1 MDSSLRCWNGFNQT
15 DTMLDFT
22 EYTKIFISLFAILDP
37 IGIIPVI
44 ILFTADKSALK
55 RAQIGRLASLA
66 VCAILLVALLIGE
79 PLLSFFGISISS
91 FRVAGGILL
100 MLMSIK
106 MLLGN
111 LNQNITSNDD
121 SADGEAIPANAIV
134 PLSTPLLAGPGSI
147 SAVILE
153 AHKAHGIEH
162 YLVMGLE
169 IILLSVTVWL
179 TFLIAPWVAR
189 RLGKIGIDVF
199 TRLMGLILAAIAVE
213 FIASGMRGLFPALG

>member
-1 MDSSLRCWNGFNQT
+1 LSAV
-15 DTMLDFT
+15 LDFT

-37 IGIIPVI
+37 IGVIPVI
-44 ILFTADKSALK
+44 VLFTAGMTAPK
-55 RAQIGRLASLA
+55 RARISRLASLS
-66 VCAILLVALLIGE
+66 VCAILLVALLIGK

-111 LNQNITSNDD
+111 FNQIAPSSNDSTD
-121 SADGEAIPANAIV
+121 VEDIPANAIV

-153 AHKAHGIEH
+153 AHKAHGVEH

-179 TFLIAPWVAR
+179 TFLVAPWVAR
-189 RLGKIGIDVF
+189 RLGTIGIDVF

>member
-1 MDSSLRCWNGFNQT
+1 
-15 DTMLDFT
+15 MLDFT

-37 IGIIPVI
+37 VGIIPVI
-44 ILFTADKSALK
+44 ILFTAGMTDPK
-55 RAQIGRLASLA
+55 RAQLGRLASLA

-100 MLMSIK
+100 MLMAIK
-106 MLLGN
+106 MMLGN
-111 LNQNITSNDD
+111 LNQVAASRND
-121 SADGEAIPANAIV
+121 STDGEAIPANAIV

-147 SAVILE
+147 SAVIME

-162 YLVMGLE
+162 YLIMGLE

-213 FIASGMRGLFPALG
+213 FIASGMRGLFPTLG

>member
-1 MDSSLRCWNGFNQT
+1 
-15 DTMLDFT
+15 MLDFT
-22 EYTKIFISLFAILDP
+22 EYTKIFIGLFAILDP
-37 IGIIPVI
+37 IGIIPMI
-44 ILFTADKSALK
+44 ILFTAGMTPPR
-55 RAQIGRLASLA
+55 RARIGRLASLT

-79 PLLSFFGISISS
+79 PLLSFFGISINS

-111 LNQNITSNDD
+111 PNQAAASIED
-121 SADGEAIPANAIV
+121 SADGEALSANAIV

-147 SAVILE
+147 SAVIME

-162 YLVMGLE
+162 YLIMGLE
-169 IILLSVTVWL
+169 IILLSATVWL
-179 TFLIAPWVAR
+179 TFLVAPWVAR
-189 RLGKIGIDVF
+189 HMGKIGIDVF

-213 FIASGMRGLFPALG
+213 FIASGMRGMFPALG

>member
-1 MDSSLRCWNGFNQT
+1 
-15 DTMLDFT
+15 MLDFT

-44 ILFTADKSALK
+44 ILFTAGMTAQK
-55 RAQIGRLASLA
+55 RAHVGRLASLT
-66 VCAILLVALLIGE
+66 VCAILLVALLVGQ
-79 PLLSFFGISISS
+79 PLLAFFGISINS

-100 MLMSIK
+100 MLLAIK
-106 MLLGN
+106 MLNGN
-111 LNQNITSNDD
+111 LYQSIRTKDGSTD
-121 SADGEAIPANAIV
+121 SDAGSIHAIV

-153 AHKAHGIEH
+153 AHKAQGIEH
-162 YLVMGLE
+162 YLIMSLI

-213 FIASGMRGLFPALG
+213 FIAGGMRGLFPALG